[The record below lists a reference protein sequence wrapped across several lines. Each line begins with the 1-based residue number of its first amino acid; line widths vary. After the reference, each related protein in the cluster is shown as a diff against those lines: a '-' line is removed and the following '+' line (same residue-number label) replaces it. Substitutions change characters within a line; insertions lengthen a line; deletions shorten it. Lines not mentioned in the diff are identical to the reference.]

1 MHYFQK
7 KSLHKNISLK
17 SPIKDL
23 FCEILRPPPIKRCA
37 KVDFLILLQIA
48 YYYLFAILK

>member
-1 MHYFQK
+1 MHFSQK
-7 KSLHKNISLK
+7 KSLKDDILLK